1 MTTPSFPSK
10 FPQKSIWLAQNS
22 QVPIEMTFSSMEEAE
37 WKLLDEIPCRYL
49 FDALVKVLQEPSSMD
64 YPFNLL
70 CQENVICAP
79 LVSEDGLVRFIGV
92 VDDFVQQPPAMLVQ
106 YKIGKD
112 VRVAGAEKDAAC
124 YYRLL
129 PRSVYTFKKEDS
141 KLFYYVWGYSDYKCT
156 WKGSKMYAY
165 ELDGD
170 NLHPAFVYKGE
181 DAPSCITD
189 DYFDLEVQVSEAI
202 HYDTLTKEE
211 CCHFLCLSDEMFAH
225 SRYANILARAA
236 VRHQLAACCMEER
249 NLNES
254 IFILQHMIEE
264 LLDATRKFGPNADWD
279 EYLIYVPEILCH
291 HYNVKRDAGNLKKYA
306 AIAREAKKRC
316 PNASKCSFM

>member
-1 MTTPSFPSK
+1 MSRSSKTKPTFTEQFP
-10 FPQKSIWLAQNS
+10 PKSIWVGDAPEDS
-22 QVPIEMTFSSMEEAE
+22 IELTFSSLEEAE
-37 WKLLDEIPCRYL
+37 WKLLEEIPCRH
-49 FDALVKVLQEPSSMD
+49 FFEAFGKVLSSDPSSMD

-70 CQENVICAP
+70 CQENMICAP

-106 YKIGKD
+106 YKIGGD
-112 VRVAGAEKDAAC
+112 VRVAGVEMDDAR
-124 YYRLL
+124 YYRLS
-129 PRSVYTFKKEDS
+129 PSSVYTFKKENS
-141 KLFYYVWGYSDYKCT
+141 TFYYVLGHSDYKCT
-156 WKGSKMYAY
+156 WRGSKMCAY
-165 ELDGD
+165 ELEGA
-170 NLHPAFVYKGE
+170 NLHPAFVYKGK
-181 DAPSCITD
+181 DASSCITD
-189 DYFDLEVQVSEAI
+189 DYFDLEGQVSEAI

-249 NLNES
+249 NLDES

-279 EYLIYVPEILCH
+279 EYLMYVPEILCH
-291 HYNVKRDAGNLKKYA
+291 HYNVKGDAENLKKYA
-306 AIAREAKKRC
+306 AIAKEAKKRC
-316 PNASKCSFM
+316 KH